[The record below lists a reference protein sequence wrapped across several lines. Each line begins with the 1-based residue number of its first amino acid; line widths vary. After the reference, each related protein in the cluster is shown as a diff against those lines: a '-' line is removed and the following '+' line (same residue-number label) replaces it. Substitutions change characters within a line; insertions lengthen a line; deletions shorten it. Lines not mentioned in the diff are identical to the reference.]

1 MFNVQYSIF
10 KNPDPMSTET
20 TLKKFD
26 LPLVEK
32 VLTKVNN
39 LKEIGGIALPP
50 DYSAENA
57 LRSAWLI
64 LQDMKDKANLPVLQ
78 TSTPDSIA
86 NSLFNMVVQGLN
98 PAKRQCSFI
107 VYGNKLTMQREY
119 AGSIALAR
127 RYSSM
132 KNIYAGVI
140 YKGDVFDYAI
150 DTTTGMK
157 HITSHAQRMENL
169 DDAKIIGAYAVV
181 TFDDGSVNTEIMTMT
196 QIQKSWEQG
205 PTKGQ
210 SPAHKNFPGE
220 MAKKTVINRAC
231 KLLIAASDDS
241 VLMEPGE
248 DGRIGRVKADIQAE
262 ANQGDLIEIPG
273 DEPIQIVV
281 DVVDPPP
288 STTPP
293 KPGTRREWKN
303 EPSHNVT
310 GPAMQSSPKEPGF

>member
-1 MFNVQYSIF
+1 
-10 KNPDPMSTET
+10 MSPET
-20 TLKKFD
+20 TVKKFE
-26 LPLVEK
+26 PPMVEK
-32 VLTKVNN
+32 VLTKVNS

-64 LQDMKDKANLPVLQ
+64 LQDMKDRANLPVLK

-107 VYGNKLTMQREY
+107 LYGDKLTMQREY

-127 RYSSM
+127 RYSAM

-140 YKGDVFDYAI
+140 YKGDVFEYAI

-157 HITSHAQRMENL
+157 KITVHAQRMENL
-169 DDAKIIGAYAVV
+169 DDAKIMGAYAVV
-181 TFDDGSVNTEIMTMT
+181 TFDDGSVNTEIMTMA

-205 PTKGQ
+205 PTKGK
-210 SPAHKNFPGE
+210 SPAHSNFPGE

-231 KLLIAASDDS
+231 KLLIASSDDS

-248 DGRIGRVKADIQAE
+248 DGRMGRAKAEIEAAANQGSVIDIPDDEPVQTAVEVIDPAE
-262 ANQGDLIEIPG
+262 AN
-273 DEPIQIVV
+273 
-281 DVVDPPP
+281 PPA
-288 STTPP
+288 
-293 KPGTRREWKN
+293 KPENKRECKN
-303 EPSHNVT
+303 ET
-310 GPAMQSSPKEPGF
+310 SPKEPGF

>member
-1 MFNVQYSIF
+1 
-10 KNPDPMSTET
+10 MSTET
-20 TLKKFD
+20 TVKKFE
-26 LPLVEK
+26 PPMVEK
-32 VLTKVNN
+32 VLTKVNS

-64 LQDMKDKANLPVLQ
+64 LQDMKDKANLPVLKTC
-78 TSTPDSIA
+78 TSDSIA
-86 NSLFNMVVQGLN
+86 NALFNMVVQGLN
-98 PAKRQCSFI
+98 PVKRQCSFI
-107 VYGNKLTMQREY
+107 VYSDKLTMQREY

-140 YKGDVFDYAI
+140 YKGDVFEYAI

-157 HITSHAQRMENL
+157 KITAHAQRMENL

-181 TFDDGSVNTEIMTMT
+181 TFEDGGVNTEIMTMA

-205 PTKGQ
+205 PTKGK
-210 SPAHKNFPGE
+210 SPAHTNFPGE

-248 DGRIGRVKADIQAE
+248 DGRIGKVKAEIEAE
-262 ANQGDLIEIPG
+262 ANQGSVIDIPDDETVQIAEEVKEVAAPTPSKAENKRDL
-273 DEPIQIVV
+273 
-281 DVVDPPP
+281 
-288 STTPP
+288 
-293 KPGTRREWKN
+293 KN
-303 EPSHNVT
+303 E
-310 GPAMQSSPKEPGF
+310 ASSKEPGF

>member
-1 MFNVQYSIF
+1 
-10 KNPDPMSTET
+10 MSTET
-20 TLKKFD
+20 TVKKFD
-26 LPLVEK
+26 QPMVEK
-32 VLTKVNN
+32 VLTKVNS

-78 TSTPDSIA
+78 SSTPDSIA

-107 VYGNKLTMQREY
+107 VYGNKLTLQREY

-127 RYSSM
+127 RYSAM

-140 YKGDVFDYAI
+140 YKGDVFEYAI

-157 HITSHAQRMENL
+157 QITSHAQRMENL

-181 TFDDGSVNTEIMTMT
+181 TFDDGSVNTEIMTMA

-248 DGRIGRVKADIQAE
+248 DGRIGRVKAEIEAG
-262 ANQGDLIEIPG
+262 ANQGDLIEIPE
-273 DEPIQIVV
+273 DEPVEAIIETL
-281 DVVDPPP
+281 DPPP
-288 STTPP
+288 PTTPT
-293 KPGTRREWKN
+293 KPDAKREWKK
-303 EPSHNVT
+303 ET
-310 GPAMQSSPKEPGF
+310 SPKEPGF

>member
-1 MFNVQYSIF
+1 
-10 KNPDPMSTET
+10 MSPET
-20 TLKKFD
+20 TVKKFE
-26 LPLVEK
+26 PPMVEK
-32 VLTKVNN
+32 VLTKVNS

-64 LQDMKDKANLPVLQ
+64 LQDMKDRANLPVLK

-107 VYGNKLTMQREY
+107 LYGDKLTMQREY

-127 RYSSM
+127 RYSAM

-140 YKGDVFDYAI
+140 YKGDVFEYAI

-157 HITSHAQRMENL
+157 KITVHAQRMENL
-169 DDAKIIGAYAVV
+169 DDAKIMGAYAVV
-181 TFDDGSVNTEIMTMT
+181 TFDDGSVNTEIMTMA
-196 QIQKSWEQG
+196 QIQKSWDQG
-205 PTKGQ
+205 PTKGK
-210 SPAHKNFPGE
+210 SPAHSNFPGE

-231 KLLIAASDDS
+231 KLLIASSDDS

-248 DGRIGRVKADIQAE
+248 DGRMGRAKAEIEAAANQGSVIDIPDDEPVQTAVEVIDPAE
-262 ANQGDLIEIPG
+262 AN
-273 DEPIQIVV
+273 
-281 DVVDPPP
+281 PPA
-288 STTPP
+288 
-293 KPGTRREWKN
+293 KPENKREWKN
-303 EPSHNVT
+303 ET
-310 GPAMQSSPKEPGF
+310 SPKEPGF

>member
-1 MFNVQYSIF
+1 MQ
-10 KNPDPMSTET
+10 TET
-20 TLKKFD
+20 TLRKFEP
-26 LPLVEK
+26 PLVEK
-32 VLTKVNN
+32 VLTKVNS

-78 TSTPDSIA
+78 SSTPDSIA

-107 VYGNKLTMQREY
+107 VYGNKLTLQREY

-140 YKGDVFDYAI
+140 YKGDVFEYAI

-157 HITSHAQRMENL
+157 KITSHAQRMENL
-169 DDAKIIGAYAVV
+169 DDSKIIGAYAVV
-181 TFDDGSVNTEIMTMT
+181 TFEDGAVNTEIMTMA

-231 KLLIAASDDS
+231 KLLIASSDDS

-248 DGRIGRVKADIQAE
+248 DGRIGRVKAEIEAG
-262 ANQGDLIEIPG
+262 ANQGELIEIPEEEHIVAII
-273 DEPIQIVV
+273 EPL
-281 DVVDPPP
+281 DPPSP
-288 STTPP
+288 AISP
-293 KPGTRREWKN
+293 KPESKREWKK
-303 EPSHNVT
+303 E
-310 GPAMQSSPKEPGF
+310 ASPKEPGF

>member
-1 MFNVQYSIF
+1 MPTDTSI
-10 KNPDPMSTET
+10 
-20 TLKKFD
+20 KKFEQ
-26 LPLVEK
+26 PLVEK
-32 VLTKVNN
+32 VLTKVNS

-78 TSTPDSIA
+78 SSTPDSIA

-98 PAKRQCSFI
+98 PAKHQCSFI
-107 VYGNKLTMQREY
+107 VYGNKLTLQREY

-140 YKGDVFDYAI
+140 YKGDVFEFAI

-157 HITSHAQRMENL
+157 KITSHAQRMENL
-169 DDAKIIGAYAVV
+169 DDSKIIGAYAVV
-181 TFDDGSVNTEIMTMT
+181 MFEDGAVNTEIMTMA

-248 DGRIGRVKADIQAE
+248 DGRIGRGKAEIEAE
-262 ANQGDLIEIPG
+262 ANQGTLIEIPE
-273 DEPIQIVV
+273 DEPAEAIIENL
-281 DVVDPPP
+281 DPPP
-288 STTPP
+288 PATPP
-293 KPGTRREWKN
+293 KPESKREWKK
-303 EPSHNVT
+303 EPSLNVS
-310 GPAMQSSPKEPGF
+310 GPALQSSPKEPGF

>member
-1 MFNVQYSIF
+1 
-10 KNPDPMSTET
+10 MSTEPT
-20 TLKKFD
+20 TLKKFE
-26 LPLVEK
+26 PPMVEK
-32 VLTKVNN
+32 VLTKVNS

-64 LQDMKDKANLPVLQ
+64 LQDMKDKANLPVLK
-78 TSTPDSIA
+78 TSTPDSVA
-86 NSLFNMVVQGLN
+86 NALFNMVVQGLN

-107 VYGNKLTMQREY
+107 VYGDKLTLQREY

-127 RYSSM
+127 RYSAM

-140 YKGDVFDYAI
+140 YKGDVFEYAI

-157 HITSHAQRMENL
+157 KITAHAQRMENL
-169 DDAKIIGAYAVV
+169 DDSKIMGAYAVV
-181 TFDDGSVNTEIMTMT
+181 TFDDGSVNTEIMTMA
-196 QIQKSWEQG
+196 QVQKSWDQG

-248 DGRIGRVKADIQAE
+248 DGRIGRAKAEIEAV
-262 ANQGDLIEIPG
+262 ANQGAIIDIPD
-273 DEPIQIVV
+273 DEPIQTAV
-281 DVVDPPP
+281 DVVDPPAATPP
-288 STTPP
+288 STPE
-293 KPGTRREWKN
+293 KKREWQG
-303 EPSHNVT
+303 EPLPIAPGLKGQPSLKV
-310 GPAMQSSPKEPGF
+310 PGF

>member
-1 MFNVQYSIF
+1 M
-10 KNPDPMSTET
+10 
-20 TLKKFD
+20 
-26 LPLVEK
+26 VEK
-32 VLTKVNN
+32 VLTKVNS

-64 LQDMKDKANLPVLQ
+64 LQDMKDRANLPVLK

-107 VYGNKLTMQREY
+107 LYGDKLTMQREY

-127 RYSSM
+127 RYSAM

-140 YKGDVFDYAI
+140 YKGDVFEYAI

-157 HITSHAQRMENL
+157 KITVHAQRMENL
-169 DDAKIIGAYAVV
+169 DDAKIMGAYAVV
-181 TFDDGSVNTEIMTMT
+181 TFDDGSVNTEIMTMA

-205 PTKGQ
+205 PTKGK
-210 SPAHKNFPGE
+210 SPAHSNFPGE

-231 KLLIAASDDS
+231 KLLIASSDDS

-248 DGRIGRVKADIQAE
+248 DGRMGRAKAEIEAAANQGSVIDIPDDDPVQTAVEVIDPAE
-262 ANQGDLIEIPG
+262 AN
-273 DEPIQIVV
+273 
-281 DVVDPPP
+281 PPA
-288 STTPP
+288 
-293 KPGTRREWKN
+293 KPENKREWKN
-303 EPSHNVT
+303 ET
-310 GPAMQSSPKEPGF
+310 SPKEPGF

>member
-1 MFNVQYSIF
+1 MPTENSI
-10 KNPDPMSTET
+10 
-20 TLKKFD
+20 KKFEQ
-26 LPLVEK
+26 PMVEK
-32 VLTKVNN
+32 VLTKVNS

-78 TSTPDSIA
+78 SSTPDSIA

-107 VYGNKLTMQREY
+107 VYGNKLTLQREY

-140 YKGDVFDYAI
+140 YKGDVFEFAI

-157 HITSHAQRMENL
+157 QITSHAQRMENL
-169 DDAKIIGAYAVV
+169 DDAKIIGAYAVI
-181 TFDDGSVNTEIMTMT
+181 TFDDESVNTEIMTMA

-241 VLMEPGE
+241 VLLEPGE
-248 DGRIGRVKADIQAE
+248 DGRISRVKAEIDTG
-262 ANQGDLIEIPG
+262 ANQGELIDIPE
-273 DEPIQIVV
+273 DEPVEAIMETL
-281 DVVDPPP
+281 DPPAP
-288 STTPP
+288 ATPP
-293 KPGTRREWKN
+293 KAGNRREWKN

-310 GPAMQSSPKEPGF
+310 GPALQPSSKEPGF